1 MMLSIMIIHDTV
13 TINMPV
19 MNFSSFLQDE
29 RRRWAALGA
38 VLLAQLMIVLDA
50 TIVNVALPAIQ
61 TDLHFSQS
69 SLTWVVNAYLITFG
83 SFLLVAGRLGDL
95 IGRRRVLLIGLAVFT
110 AASALCGFAQDG
122 TMLVAARFVQGLG
135 GALSSAVILAI
146 LATEFPDPA

>member
-1 MMLSIMIIHDTV
+1 
-13 TINMPV
+13 
-19 MNFSSFLQDE
+19 
-29 RRRWAALGA
+29 
-38 VLLAQLMIVLDA
+38 MIVLDA

-69 SLTWVVNAYLITFG
+69 SLTWVVNAYLIAFG

-95 IGRRRVLLIGLAVFT
+95 VGRRRVLLIGLAVFT
-110 AASALCGFAQDG
+110 AASALCGLAQGG

-146 LATEFPDPA
+146 LATEFPDAARAHAGDEPLHLRRRSRAGRSACWPAAR